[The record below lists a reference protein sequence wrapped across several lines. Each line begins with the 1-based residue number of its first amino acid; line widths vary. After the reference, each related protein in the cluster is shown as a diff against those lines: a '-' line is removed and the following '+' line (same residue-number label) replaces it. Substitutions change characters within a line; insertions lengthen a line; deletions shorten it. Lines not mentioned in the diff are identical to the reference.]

1 MKIQELAEQTGLT
14 ADTIRYYEKEGL
26 LDHRHLTRD
35 RNNYRNYT
43 GDAVARLALIKKL
56 QSVGFSLAELRET
69 LNEPV
74 GDPATNQRV
83 IEQIRNK
90 IDEIKRKK
98 EEYDRILDT
107 LAWMLEYRL
116 ASVNDPKK
124 AESLLRQ
131 RRAEAPARREDARD
145 RTAHEATGREY

>member
-69 LNEPV
+69 LNEPP
-74 GDPATNQRV
+74 GDLATNQRV
-83 IEQIRNK
+83 IEQLRSK
-90 IDEIKRKK
+90 IDEFKRKMA
-98 EEYDRILDT
+98 EYDHILDT
-107 LAWMLEYRL
+107 LGWMLEYRIAL
-116 ASVNDPKK
+116 GNDPKK
-124 AESLLRQ
+124 AETLMRQ
-131 RRAEAPARREDARD
+131 RQMEMAARSATAE
-145 RTAHEATGREY
+145 